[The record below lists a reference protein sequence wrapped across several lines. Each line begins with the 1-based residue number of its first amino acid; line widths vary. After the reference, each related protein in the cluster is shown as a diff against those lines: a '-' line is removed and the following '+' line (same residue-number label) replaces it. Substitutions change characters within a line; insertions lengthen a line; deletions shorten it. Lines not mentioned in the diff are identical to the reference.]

1 MKTRVISGAVLAVI
15 MVSALIIG
23 EWYLYLLCFG
33 IALIGLYELYKIVDI
48 HNNIMG
54 FLGYFATIIYY
65 ICIKLEMEQFEIFL
79 VVFAF
84 IMIMTAYVITFPKY
98 SVNQMM
104 TAFVGIIY
112 VSFMISYIY
121 KIRMFDNGIYVIWL
135 VFITSWVN
143 DTFAYFTGVLF
154 GKHKMVV
161 KLSPKKTWEGAVG
174 GVLMAT
180 IAGFAYGYLVST
192 KMTEV
197 FVHPIYTFGIASFV
211 GAILSIIGD
220 LGASAIKRSYN
231 IKDYGTLIPG
241 HGGILDRFD
250 SVIFTAPAVYFAIYL
265 INTFM

>member
-15 MVSALIIG
+15 MISALIIG
-23 EWYLYLLCFG
+23 DWYLYLLCFG
-33 IALIGLYELYKIVDI
+33 IALIGLYELYKVVDI

-54 FLGYFATIIYY
+54 FLGYFTTIIYY
-65 ICIKLEMEQFEIFL
+65 ICIKLEMEQLEIL
-79 VVFAF
+79 IVVISF
-84 IMIMTAYVITFPKY
+84 IAIMTAY
-98 SVNQMM
+98 
-104 TAFVGIIY
+104 
-112 VSFMISYIY
+112 MISSVY
-121 KIRMFDNGIYVIWL
+121 KIRTLNDGIYVIWL
-135 VFITSWVN
+135 VFVTSWVN

-174 GVLMAT
+174 GVLTAT
-180 IAGFAYGYLVST
+180 IVGFVYGYLVSA

-197 FVHPIYTFGIASFV
+197 FVHPVYTFGIASFV

-231 IKDYGTLIPG
+231 IKDYGELIPG

-250 SVIFTAPAVYFAIYL
+250 SVIFTAPAVYWAIYL
-265 INTFM
+265 INMLM